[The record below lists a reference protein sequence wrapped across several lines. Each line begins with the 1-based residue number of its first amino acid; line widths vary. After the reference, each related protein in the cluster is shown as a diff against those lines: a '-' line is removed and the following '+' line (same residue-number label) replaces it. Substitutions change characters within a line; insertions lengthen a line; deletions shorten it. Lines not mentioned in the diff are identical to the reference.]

1 MAILSGQTTPF
12 TSFLPQPNKLIL
24 MLVFTLAPILLSS
37 MKQHNIYTLLGW
49 VGRGLAS
56 LSL

>member
-24 MLVFTLAPILLSS
+24 MLVFTLALNRPGIYRHHLFLYLAFVRLSVRP
-37 MKQHNIYTLLGW
+37 M
-49 VGRGLAS
+49 
-56 LSL
+56 